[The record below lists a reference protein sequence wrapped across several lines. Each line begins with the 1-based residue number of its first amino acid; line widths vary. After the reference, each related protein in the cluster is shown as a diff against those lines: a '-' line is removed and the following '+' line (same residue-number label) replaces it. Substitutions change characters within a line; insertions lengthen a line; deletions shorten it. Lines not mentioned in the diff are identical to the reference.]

1 MILVLTGPTGTGKS
15 KLAISLA
22 NKINGEIVNA
32 DAFQVYEK
40 LKIATASPT
49 EEEKKKV
56 PHHLYNFVP
65 LTDSYDISRYQ
76 IDARKTLE
84 EILSRKKTPILV
96 GGSGLYIRA
105 ALYDYD
111 LSIDTSSVDMS
122 PYEEKTNEDLHAI
135 L

>member
-40 LKIATASPT
+40 LRIATASPT
-49 EEEKKKV
+49 EEEKKKA

-76 IDARKTLE
+76 IDARKTLK

-96 GGSGLYIRA
+96 GGSGLYIRS

-111 LSIDTSSVDMS
+111 LSIDTS
-122 PYEEKTNEDLHAI
+122 
-135 L
+135 

>member
-56 PHHLYNFVP
+56 LHHLYNFVP

-84 EILSRKKTPILV
+84 EIFSRKKTPILV

-105 ALYDYD
+105 A
-111 LSIDTSSVDMS
+111 
-122 PYEEKTNEDLHAI
+122 
-135 L
+135 